1 MMRAAAPQ
9 AARWATLALILAAV
23 PVPTPAHAR
32 IYTCEAES
40 GRVIL
45 RDVPCKR
52 SEAGREQE
60 VKREAPPAARA
71 PETHNPPK
79 QAQKLNEAQ
88 VKEVAQNLDAA
99 FAKRDIKSLLALLAA
114 DAVVEMEIRLPATV
128 QVVRYTR
135 EDYTARLR
143 EGFRLGNEFIYERSR
158 SDIMM
163 SPGEEHGEIVA
174 WARQSFWFG
183 NQWQEG
189 DTRSRWGVEMRE
201 GRPQI
206 TLLRAVVTAPQ
217 EP

>member
-1 MMRAAAPQ
+1 MMPAAAPR
-9 AARWATLALILAAV
+9 AARRATLVLIFAAMLTAAL
-23 PVPTPAHAR
+23 AHAR
-32 IYTCEAES
+32 IYTCEAEN

-52 SEAGREQE
+52 SELGREQD
-60 VKREAPPAARA
+60 VKREAPPPARD

-79 QAQKLNEAQ
+79 QAQKLSEAL

-99 FAKRDIKSLLALLAA
+99 FARRDIKPLLALLAA

-128 QVVRYTR
+128 QVVRYNR
-135 EDYTARLR
+135 DDYAARLR
-143 EGFRLGNEFIYERSR
+143 EGFRLGNEFVYERSR
-158 SDIMM
+158 SDITM
-163 SPGEEHGEIVA
+163 SPGEEHAEIVA

-206 TLLRAVVTAPQ
+206 TLLRAVVSAPQ